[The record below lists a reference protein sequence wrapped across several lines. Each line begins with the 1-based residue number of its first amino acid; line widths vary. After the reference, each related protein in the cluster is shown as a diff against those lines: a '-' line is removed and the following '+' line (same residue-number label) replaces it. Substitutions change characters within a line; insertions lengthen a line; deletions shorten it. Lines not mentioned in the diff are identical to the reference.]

1 MYFSSLSCFFKLQTR
16 RTLNHSFATSLGAAT
31 IPTPRIGLQ
40 DVFNKWRSGRK
51 VLFNKPS
58 FLSLNLAAGM
68 LAVVLFFSNRGRV
81 LRGCAVFQV
90 GEFVTVGDGDVPTEM
105 DRMHRHEFCA

>member
-1 MYFSSLSCFFKLQTR
+1 M
-16 RTLNHSFATSLGAAT
+16 T

-40 DVFNKWRSGRK
+40 DVFNKWRSEGRF
-51 VLFNKPS
+51 FNKPS
-58 FLSLNLAAGM
+58 FLSLNFRGGYACGR
-68 LAVVLFFSNRGRV
+68 VVFFNRGRV

-105 DRMHRHEFCA
+105 DRMHRHEFCV